1 MKSWYL
7 KLTIFVTSSL
17 FLMSFVAGIALILI
31 DLFVEPDSVEA
42 DSLELSVVEEEA
54 IITNQLAN
62 LQSQTAVVNT
72 VNVSALTRNTLDGLT
87 FGNVRPFDKPNH
99 LVGYLASKNELSQ
112 FSPAYILTAV
122 ADEVSEAIDAEVA
135 VVEFATTQPTVA
147 LVKATATA
155 ETAPLWAEASPTAP
169 TMTATA
175 APTNITTK
183 TPTAAPTPTPT
194 TIPTNGTYTVQRGDS
209 VNSIAINLGVSLAI
223 LLKANDLKSYS
234 VIYPGDVLVIP
245 DIKHLDLANL
255 GPIVWPVESRYIIK
269 QYQYGHQAIDIVLP
283 SGSPVV
289 ALAAGKVEYAGW
301 NPYGYGYMVQIDHG
315 NNVHTLYAHLSAFYV
330 QSGDEVTQG
339 QLLADSGNTGNSTMP
354 HLHLEIRDGYQ
365 LVNPCLYLPDGC

>member
-1 MKSWYL
+1 
-7 KLTIFVTSSL
+7 
-17 FLMSFVAGIALILI
+17 MSFVAGIALILI